1 MIGYFVTYLHICL
14 IGNVKML
21 LQLIK
26 SNFVEYP
33 PVQILEHN
41 CNDTDDDDDVGCDDM
56 DEEGCVD

>member
-33 PVQILEHN
+33 PVQILEHS
-41 CNDTDDDDDVGCDDM
+41 CNDMDDDVGCDDM
-56 DEEGCVD
+56 DEEEGCDD

>member
-1 MIGYFVTYLHICL
+1 
-14 IGNVKML
+14 ML

-41 CNDTDDDDDVGCDDM
+41 CNDTDDDDDVGCDHM
-56 DEEGCVD
+56 DEEGCVDWL